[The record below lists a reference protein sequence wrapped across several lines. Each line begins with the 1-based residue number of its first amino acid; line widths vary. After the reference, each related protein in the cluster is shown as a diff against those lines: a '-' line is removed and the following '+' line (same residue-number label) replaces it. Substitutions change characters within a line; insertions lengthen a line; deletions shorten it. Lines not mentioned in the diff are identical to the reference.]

1 MEKYSLTQ
9 YEKKLGKLSNFASQ
23 NVILASQI
31 KYQDRS
37 KKEMKK

>member
-1 MEKYSLTQ
+1 MGKYSATLHK
-9 YEKKLGKLSNFASQ
+9 KKLGKLSNFASQ